1 MTADPR
7 ASSRLGPVLL
17 VLGMLLLLGGLGA
30 GFLKYRLYNV
40 LSTSMTATLQPG
52 DRILSDTAYA
62 GGDGVRR
69 GDIVLLDKDA
79 WPAEPEPSELVK
91 RIVAVGD
98 DTVAF
103 STRSGELTVNGRP
116 VDEEYLPRGV
126 QPGYADYSVRV
137 PAGRVFV
144 LGDNRAGSVDSRSDD
159 GQRRGPVPVSAIRG
173 RVVAVAF
180 PLDRVGPMP
189 STDAFGQSR
198 GSETVLLLIAGSVL
212 AGVVLVLAAGVG
224 ALRQRLRH
232 R

>member
-1 MTADPR
+1 VTADPR
-7 ASSRLGPVLL
+7 ASSRLGTVVL
-17 VLGMLLLLGGLGA
+17 VLGLLFLLGGLGA
-30 GFLKYRLYNV
+30 AFLKYRLHNV

-52 DRILSDTAYA
+52 DRILSDTAFA

-79 WPAEPEPSELVK
+79 WPAQPEPSELVK
-91 RIVAVGD
+91 RVVAVGD

-103 STRSGELTVNGRP
+103 TTRSGELMVNGRP
-116 VDEEYLPRGV
+116 IDEEYLPRGV
-126 QPGYADYSVRV
+126 KPGYADYSVRV

-159 GQRRGPVPVSAIRG
+159 GQQRGPVPVSAIRG

-180 PLDRVGPMP
+180 PLDRIGPVP
-189 STDAFGQSR
+189 STEAFGQPR

-212 AGVVLVLAAGVG
+212 TGVLLVLAAGFD
-224 ALRQRLRH
+224 ALRLRLRH